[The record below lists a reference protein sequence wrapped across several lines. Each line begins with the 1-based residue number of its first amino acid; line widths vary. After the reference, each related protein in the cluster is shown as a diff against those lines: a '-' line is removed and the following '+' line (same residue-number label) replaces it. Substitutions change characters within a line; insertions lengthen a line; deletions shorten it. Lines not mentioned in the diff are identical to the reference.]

1 MFTGLIESIGT
12 IKSVTPRGNYLA
24 LKVVPDTN
32 FEHLERGD
40 SIAVSGPCLTVTEF
54 DNNSFTVE
62 ASQETV
68 RLTTVGQFRP
78 GSRVNL
84 ERALRA
90 DSRLGGHMVA
100 GHIDYA
106 GSVRQTQMIGQSL
119 AIEVELPDDF
129 LAYVVDK
136 GSIALNGVSLTIVKV
151 GPTSF
156 TVNMIPET
164 QKRTTLP
171 DLQSGAL
178 INVEFDVVGKYIL
191 RFLDI
196 DKKGTSLTINKL
208 RELGF

>member
-12 IKSVTPRGNYLA
+12 IRSVTPRGNYLA
-24 LKVVPDTN
+24 LKVVPDTY
-32 FEHLERGD
+32 FECLERGE

-54 DNNSFTVE
+54 DNDSFTVE

-68 RLTTVGQFRP
+68 KLTTVGQFRP

-106 GSVRQTQMIGQSL
+106 ASVRKIQMIGQSL
-119 AIEVELPDDF
+119 TIEVELPDGF
-129 LAYVVDK
+129 SAYVVDK
-136 GSIALNGVSLTIVKV
+136 GSIALSGVSLTIVKV
-151 GPTSF
+151 GLTSF

-171 DLQSGAL
+171 DLQSGEL